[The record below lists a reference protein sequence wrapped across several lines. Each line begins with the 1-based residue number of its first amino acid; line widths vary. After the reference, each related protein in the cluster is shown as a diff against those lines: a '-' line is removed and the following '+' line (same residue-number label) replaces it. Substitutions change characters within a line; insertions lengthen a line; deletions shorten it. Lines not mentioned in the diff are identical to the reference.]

1 MRQHVEG
8 KHLTKVWQARNRTG
22 LHIIIS
28 GLFGYLRLMAK
39 WLLIL
44 SVFIGNIGCQ
54 SETATDSPK
63 SGTIVPTKGSA
74 VPLIFLQKE
83 MTILNI
89 ENPISIRDTALFR
102 SLPPGVYPIHSD
114 TILFGKPSSN
124 WISSGITRWPSTGRI
139 ALAETIITDKPL
151 LTHKIGIF
159 PQKPRKDGYLPGCFS
174 CPDWITKQY
183 GGLAIFWE
191 KYSK

>member
-1 MRQHVEG
+1 
-8 KHLTKVWQARNRTG
+8 
-22 LHIIIS
+22 
-28 GLFGYLRLMAK
+28 MAK
-39 WLLIL
+39 WLFTL
-44 SVFIGNIGCQ
+44 SVFFGIIGCQ
-54 SETATDSPK
+54 SETTTDSPK

-83 MTILNI
+83 GAILNI
-89 ENPISIRDTALFR
+89 EHLISIRDTALFR
-102 SLPPGVYPIHSD
+102 SLPPGVYPIQSD
-114 TILFGKPSSN
+114 TIIFGKPPSN

-139 ALAETIITDKPL
+139 ALAETIFTDKPI

-174 CPDWITKQY
+174 CPNWITQQY
-183 GGLAIFWE
+183 GALAIFWE